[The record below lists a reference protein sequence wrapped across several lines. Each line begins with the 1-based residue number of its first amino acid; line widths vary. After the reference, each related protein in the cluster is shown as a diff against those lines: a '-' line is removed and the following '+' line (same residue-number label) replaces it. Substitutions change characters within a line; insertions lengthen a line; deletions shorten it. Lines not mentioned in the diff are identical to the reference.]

1 MEADMAKLHELQ
13 EKRAATVA
21 AMREINSQ
29 CETEKRDYSDAEN
42 TKHKELKSELT
53 GLDKKIEV
61 ARDLQ
66 EAERS
71 APAILHSGRLGDGQY
86 ETRARQFSL
95 LKAIN
100 ARLGDVDVDAGFERE
115 ISQEVVRRS
124 GRRFNGIPTPDQYFD
139 IEKRTLLVGST
150 AATLF
155 PLSHRDDLF
164 IDSLRARLIVGQLG
178 ATILDNLVGDNEI
191 PRQTGSST
199 AQWVSE
205 DAALSETDATFD
217 DITLSPK
224 TCGAVTSFSRRT
236 LINALPSIENIVR
249 NDLASIIS
257 NEIDKQAMLGTGA
270 SNTPTGVANAS
281 GINSATLATPT
292 WAQVLAF
299 VSAIQGSNAEI
310 GSMAWAMAPRSVA
323 KLRSTVRFAT
333 TDSVTLMESVNTM
346 AGYPVAVSTALSG
359 LDSPDV
365 NTVLFGAWS
374 QLLVGYWSGIDILP
388 NPYDSVSYLRGRVMI
403 RAMRDVDVAV
413 RHGQSFAKAT
423 NLPT

>member
-1 MEADMAKLHELQ
+1 MPKLHELQ
-13 EKRAATVA
+13 ERRAHVVSE
-21 AMREINSQ
+21 MRTLN
-29 CETEKRDYSDAEN
+29 TTAEKEARDYTADEDK
-42 TKHKELKSELT
+42 KHRELKTELA
-53 GLDKKIEV
+53 GLDRNIER

-115 ISQEVVRRS
+115 ISSEVVRRS
-124 GRRFNGIPTPDQYFD
+124 ARRFVGIPVPDQYFD
-139 IEKRTLLVGST
+139 LEKRTLLVGST

-155 PLSHRDDLF
+155 PLTHRDDLF

-178 ATILDNLVGDNEI
+178 ATILNDLVGDNEI

-205 DAALSETDATFD
+205 DGALSETDASFD
-217 DITLSPK
+217 DITLQPK
-224 TCGAVTSFSRRT
+224 TVGAVTSYSRRT

-249 NDLASIIS
+249 NDLASVIA

-270 SNTPTGVANAS
+270 SNTPIGVANAT
-281 GINSATLATPT
+281 GVNSASLATPT

-299 VSAIQGSNAEI
+299 ISAVQGSNADI
-310 GSMAWAMAPRSVA
+310 GTMAWAMAPRSVA

-333 TDSVTLMESVNTM
+333 TDSNTLMENVNIM

-388 NPYDSVSYLRGRVMI
+388 NPFDSVSYLRGRVMI

-423 NLPT
+423 NLPTT